1 MTLACETVDP
11 LRDERWQRLVH
22 SSPEGRIFHHREWLA
37 LLHEQYRYPVHAH
50 CVSDAGEILAGLP
63 LAYVRSA
70 LRGRRLV
77 AVPFSDACAPLH
89 AGSGHAGRGRADL
102 RRADLRQADL
112 RPAGPGQHD
121 LRHACHAHAD
131 PRREAALELLLHELR
146 ELHLRRNVDVEIRTG
161 LRGIGRPGDRFRV
174 HEVPL
179 GGDPT
184 AVRGR
189 FAKMAARS
197 VARARREGVEVTR
210 AADAHAL
217 REFYRLHLAT
227 RHRQGVPTQPRRFV
241 ERFERLFERSL
252 GFVLLARV
260 EGRTIGASVFLCF
273 NGVLTYKYGASSRA
287 DLRRRPNHAILAEAI
302 RIGCAEGMH
311 TLDLGRTDLD
321 NEGLRAFKQSWGA
334 REQILTYTLLSARPA
349 RPALPRARRAL
360 RTAIS
365 RTPALTGRMIGATL
379 YRHFG

>member
-11 LRDERWQRLVH
+11 LRDERWQRFVQ
-22 SSPEGRIFHHREWLA
+22 SSPDGRVFHHREWLA
-37 LLHEQYRYPVHAH
+37 LLHEQYRYPVQAQ

-70 LRGRRLV
+70 LTGRRLV
-77 AVPFSDACAPLH
+77 AVPFSDTCGPVQVDRARGDWRQAEAP
-89 AGSGHAGRGRADL
+89 RADL
-102 RRADLRQADL
+102 R
-112 RPAGPGQHD
+112 HV
-121 LRHACHAHAD
+121 D

-146 ELHLRRNVDVEIRTG
+146 EVHLRRHVDVEIRAG
-161 LRGIGRPGDRFRV
+161 LPGIGRPGDRYCV

-179 GGDPT
+179 DGDLAT
-184 AVRGR
+184 VSAR
-189 FAKMAARS
+189 FAKMTTRGI
-197 VARARREGVEVTR
+197 ARAGREGVEVAR
-210 AADAHAL
+210 AADAQAL

-227 RHRQGVPTQPRRFV
+227 RRRQGVPTQPRRFL

-287 DLRRRPNHAILAEAI
+287 DLRHRPNHAIFAEAI
-302 RIGCAEGMH
+302 RIGCEQGMR

-321 NEGLRAFKQSWGA
+321 NEGLRAFKRSWGA
-334 REQILTYTLLSARPA
+334 REQILTYTLLSARAA
-349 RPALPRARRAL
+349 RPALPRARRVL
-360 RTAIS
+360 HTTIS
-365 RTPALTGRMIGATL
+365 RTPALTGRMIGASL